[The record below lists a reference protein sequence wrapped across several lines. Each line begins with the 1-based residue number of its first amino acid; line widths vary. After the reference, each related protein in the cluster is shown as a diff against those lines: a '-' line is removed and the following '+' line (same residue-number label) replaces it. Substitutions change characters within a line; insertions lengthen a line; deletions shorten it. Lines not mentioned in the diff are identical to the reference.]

1 LFVGEIPIEK
11 NTLHL
16 LLLVR
21 SSVRE
26 QKIMKNL
33 QFDEEM
39 SLSDCRVAGKMGTE
53 NVAVI
58 KEVSM

>member
-1 LFVGEIPIEK
+1 M
-11 NTLHL
+11 
-16 LLLVR
+16 
-21 SSVRE
+21 RE